1 MIQLIK
7 KNRNELLKLL
17 IFIISTIVIYFI
29 TENRL
34 ENLILWPY
42 EKQTRLCIVMFACV
56 FMEFGIYYTMKPSES
71 FLKMLYKFIPPFAM
85 AVFFLFIDS
94 DKLNYIPFLLPI
106 VLFSVFYDVTNAFL
120 FQAYVCILY
129 CFTVTISEEILILY
143 LFYSI
148 LVIFLVKH
156 SDTLVKYIFSG
167 IISIITYVLISYIY
181 QYMTFERV
189 KISTVLTGFIPLI
202 ISLIPLYIK
211 FILKFINQQ
220 YLNKSLVRICD
231 DENELLLMLMDKD
244 SNAYFHSVQVAD
256 IAVRAAKRLNA
267 NVNLVNAAARFHE
280 IGRLKSRN
288 YVSAGIEIMRKNHFP
303 LEIIRIVKEHN
314 SKSNK
319 PKSLESAIVM
329 LADTIETTLNKI
341 IETKGYNIDK
351 KKIVESVIDLRF
363 DSGVLDDAVKDAGQ
377 YKEIRK
383 VFISLY

>member
-7 KNRNELLKLL
+7 KNKNELLKLL
-17 IFIISTIVIYFI
+17 IFIVSTIVIYFI

-34 ENLILWPY
+34 EKLILWPY
-42 EKQTRLCIVMFACV
+42 EKQTSLCIVMFACV

-71 FLKMLYKFIPPFAM
+71 FLKMLYKFVPPFAM
-85 AVFFLFIDS
+85 STIFLFIDS
-94 DKLNYIPFLLPI
+94 DKLKYIPFLLPV

-120 FQAYVCILY
+120 FQAYACVLY
-129 CFTVTISEEILILY
+129 CFTITLSEEILILY

-148 LVIFLVKH
+148 LVIFFVKH
-156 SDTLVKYIFSG
+156 SDTLLKNIFSG

-189 KISTVLTGFIPLI
+189 KISTILTGFIPLI

-211 FILKFINQQ
+211 FILKFINER
-220 YLNKSLVRICD
+220 YLNKSLVLICD

-280 IGRLKSRN
+280 IGRLKSKN
-288 YVSAGIEIMRKNHFP
+288 YVSAGVEIMRKNHFP

-363 DSGVLDDAVKDAGQ
+363 DSGVLDDAVKDAKQ

>member
-120 FQAYVCILY
+120 FQAYVCVMY

>member
-106 VLFSVFYDVTNAFL
+106 VLFTVFYDVTNAFL
-120 FQAYVCILY
+120 FQAYVCVLY

-167 IISIITYVLISYIY
+167 IISIITYVLVSYIY

-288 YVSAGIEIMRKNHFP
+288 YVSAGIEIMRKNRFP